1 MRTRDVLGLVL
12 AAVSAVFATVVVAG
26 LSMVWAACAVAD
38 DQRWDTT
45 TRING
50 EEPA

>member
-1 MRTRDVLGLVL
+1 MIRLVL
-12 AAVSAVFATVVVAG
+12 AAVAAVVATVVVAG

-45 TRING
+45 EVDR
-50 EEPA
+50 